1 MISRDERLF
10 FEATLPKPNSLTLLD
25 IIIVNHLLP
34 LIEIIRNNFLHPRLR
49 TRDYFP
55 LKITG
60 MVLPPNLAVML
71 INHVS
76 SGSSLNFLLLVFF
89 KCLIPWKV
97 FPYGPEKL
105 LCAAY
110 SLQRIGCDLTLL
122 TSKSNC
128 NSSPINN

>member
-10 FEATLPKPNSLTLLD
+10 FEATLPKLNSLRLLD

-60 MVLPPNLAVML
+60 IITKFGCNANKPRIIRFQFELSSFGVFKMLNTLKGLSLWSSKAV
-71 INHVS
+71 VC
-76 SGSSLNFLLLVFF
+76 
-89 KCLIPWKV
+89 CLQPTADW
-97 FPYGPEKL
+97 L
-105 LCAAY
+105 
-110 SLQRIGCDLTLL
+110 
-122 TSKSNC
+122 
-128 NSSPINN
+128 